1 MAKLLYDKEP
11 REEIIPSLT
20 RNGVTISEEE
30 MCQLDDD
37 FVSLENYTESYIS
50 VSTVYE
56 HLVDKPIN
64 FLDSGN
70 FVLYNEYIK
79 NITKNLDTKSPVL
92 FISQEAID
100 HMPSVV
106 LNRKLALEG
115 FVADMWTKIKE
126 LFKRIYEGVKKFF
139 AAIFTRMGRMKK
151 KLKNLEKILGST
163 DKDIK
168 TIHLDKIPGGLASS
182 YPVSGAVNFNS
193 IMEVFGNS
201 TLGSTALVKINNE
214 AKKLANEDILDSSF
228 VADIKAL
235 KSKNA
240 SLKQDTGNQVADQST
255 PSTSGSLTDA
265 AKAIDEPV
273 NKAESDAI
281 EIGSRVENEGI
292 TNSDSDVEGENKA
305 LASFKVF
312 SKNVA
317 DTLEPLKGKK
327 LIKGK
332 VISDIEVEAESSLK
346 FVITVDKEN
355 PEGIDLGDKTE
366 LMKLISASNKVFEGM
381 ESVAKNFSEVNDT
394 IFKNMDKIDKIT
406 KDIDAIQIESLG
418 KYRAVLQKKI
428 KTRLNLMKNFFKG
441 YNEIN
446 KNMFGMTIDAIDGNI
461 NYTVLSLKYFG

>member
-115 FVADMWTKIKE
+115 FVADMWAKIKE
-126 LFKRIYEGVKKFF
+126 LFKRIYEAVKKFF
-139 AAIFTRMGRMKK
+139 ADIFTRMGRMKK
-151 KLKNLEKILGST
+151 KLKNLEKVLGST
-163 DKDIK
+163 NKDIK

-182 YPVSGAVNFNS
+182 YPVSGSVNYNAV
-193 IMEVFGNS
+193 MEVFANT
-201 TLGSTALVKINNE
+201 TLGTTALVKINAE
-214 AKKLANEDILDSSF
+214 AKKLAGEDILDSSF

-235 KSKNA
+235 KSKSA
-240 SLKQDTGNQVADQST
+240 ALKQETGNQPTDT
-255 PSTSGSLTDA
+255 TKPSEGGSLTDA
-265 AKAIDEPV
+265 SKSIDAPV

-281 EIGSRVENEGI
+281 EIGSKVENEGI
-292 TNSDSDVEGENKA
+292 TNSDSDTEGENKA
-305 LASFKVF
+305 LASFKLF

-332 VISDIEVEAESSLK
+332 IISEIEVDAESSLK
-346 FVITVDKEN
+346 FVITTEKDK
-355 PEGIDLGDKTE
+355 PDGINLGDKTE
-366 LMKLISASNKVFEGM
+366 LIKLISASNKIFEGM
-381 ESVAKNFSEVNDT
+381 ESVAKTFSEVNDS
-394 IFKNMDKIDKIT
+394 IFKNLDAVDKIT

-441 YNEIN
+441 YNEVN
-446 KNMFGMTIDAIDGNI
+446 KNMFSMTIDAIDGNI